1 MNWKRAKTLFI
12 FVFILVNILLLT
24 VYINKVNH
32 AHINEIDSANQ
43 VDFEQE
49 DITLPNQLQAVKG
62 VEMQLLTGRS
72 KDFTDYAKP
81 RSSVSSEDSG
91 YTINVDISD
100 SISVKNDDITK
111 LNTYIRDNVYK
122 GNQYQL
128 KEMDDKRIVFEQ
140 TYNSYAIMDNN
151 KSMLTFTVDDGK
163 VTKYKQTAMEKIEP
177 SEGSNN
183 EKKKVISPK
192 KALESLYFNR
202 YLKRGDTVTN
212 VRLGYY
218 SVVKETNV
226 QVLQGYWEVKVK
238 HANKEKVYYVEAT
251 ATNPKIV
258 TE

>member
-12 FVFILVNILLLT
+12 FVFILVNIFLLI
-24 VYINKVNH
+24 VYVNKVNH
-32 AHINEIDSANQ
+32 AHVNEIDSANQ

-49 DITLPNQLQAVKG
+49 DIKLPNQLQTAKG
-62 VEMQLLTGRS
+62 VEMQLLTARS
-72 KDFTDYAKP
+72 KDFTNYAKS
-81 RSSVSSEDSG
+81 RDSVSSEDSG
-91 YTINVDISD
+91 YTITVDVNDDIT
-100 SISVKNDDITK
+100 VKNDNITK

-122 GNQYQL
+122 GNGYQL
-128 KEMDDKRIVFEQ
+128 KEMDKDRIVFEQ
-140 TYNSYAIMDNN
+140 TYNSYAIMDNS
-151 KSMLTFTVDDGK
+151 KSMLIFTVDDGK

-177 SEGSNN
+177 SEGTNN
-183 EKKKVISPK
+183 EKKKVVSPK

-202 YLKRGDTVTN
+202 YLKRGDEVTN

-238 HANKEKVYYVEAT
+238 HEENEEVYYVEAT
-251 ATNPKIV
+251 ATNPKII